1 MECRYF
7 IWKLSRNY
15 TISIYEAKERLSF
28 AFPLI
33 KGGCKEADK
42 VVRADVEGA
51 YPSTMEL
58 AEVWHNPS
66 RLLEEL
72 LSSIREAFILADLEG
87 KILFTSPSVE
97 RMTGFTSDELKNEVL
112 SAIFTPEDLTYLY
125 PNLLH
130 LARTNKSFKGEI
142 MLMRKNKVHF
152 FAFVTFRPFFDPGH
166 SKSRIFVCIQDIHNE
181 KRLQK
186 VLETTCFEDLVRIAN
201 GVAHELRNPL
211 VGIGGFVRRLYE
223 TCDIAG
229 NQRKYYNHTISNLK
243 RIENLVKKIEILSRL
258 PVPKLR
264 KESIRGLIEKAT
276 RPYLQQF
283 EDRKI
288 ELTMNLE
295 EVFLPLDSGLVVR
308 AFSILIENA
317 FDALSDGQ
325 RVLINGDTEN
335 NHCKILVSD
344 TGSGISP
351 DDLPFVFDP
360 FFSTKADGAGI
371 DLAIVK
377 RIMNRHGG
385 SIEVNSKR
393 GEGTTF
399 VLLFPLERRRS
410 IRISRLQD

>member
-1 MECRYF
+1 LFGPMLREPYR
-7 IWKLSRNY
+7 
-15 TISIYEAKERLSF
+15 T
-28 AFPLI
+28 
-33 KGGCKEADK
+33 
-42 VVRADVEGA
+42 
-51 YPSTMEL
+51 TMEL
-58 AEVWHNPS
+58 PEIWNHPS

-72 LSSIREAFILADLEG
+72 LSSMREAFIVADLEG
-87 KILFTSPSVE
+87 QILFTSPSVE
-97 RMTGFTSDELKNEVL
+97 RMTGFTSDELKNEAL
-112 SAIFTPEDLTYLY
+112 SAIFTSEDLTYLY

-130 LARTNKSFKGEI
+130 LARANKSFKGEI
-142 MLMRKNKVHF
+142 ILMRKNKVRF

-181 KRLQK
+181 KRIQK
-186 VLETTCFEDLVRIAN
+186 VLEITCFEDLVRIAN

-211 VGIGGFVRRLYE
+211 VGIGGFLKRLYE
-223 TCDIAG
+223 MCDISG
-229 NQRKYYNHTISNLK
+229 DQRKYYDHTISNLK
-243 RIENLVKKIEILSRL
+243 RIENLVKKVEFLSRL

-288 ELTMNLE
+288 ELTINLE
-295 EVFLPLDSGLVVR
+295 EAFFPLASDLLVR

-317 FDALSDGQ
+317 LDVLSDGQ
-325 RVLINGDTEN
+325 RILIHGDTEN
-335 NHCKILVSD
+335 NNCTILVSD
-344 TGSGISP
+344 TGPGISP

-377 RIMNRHGG
+377 RIMNSHGG

-410 IRISRLQD
+410 IRISHLQD

>member
-1 MECRYF
+1 MEQ
-7 IWKLSRNY
+7 S
-15 TISIYEAKERLSF
+15 
-28 AFPLI
+28 
-33 KGGCKEADK
+33 
-42 VVRADVEGA
+42 
-51 YPSTMEL
+51 
-58 AEVWHNPS
+58 EVWHNPS
-66 RLLEEL
+66 GLLEEL
-72 LSSIREAFILADLEG
+72 LSNIREAFILADLEG
-87 KILFTSPSVE
+87 KVLFTSPSVE
-97 RMTGFTSDELKNEVL
+97 SMTGFTSDELTNAPL

-130 LARTNKSFKGEI
+130 MARTNKSFKGEI
-142 MLMRKNKVHF
+142 MLMRKNKVQF

-181 KRLQK
+181 KQLQK
-186 VLETTCFEDLVRIAN
+186 VLEITCFEDLVRIAN
-201 GVAHELRNPL
+201 GVAHERRNPL
-211 VGIGGFVRRLYE
+211 VGIGGFVRRLYA

-229 NQRKYYNHTISNLK
+229 DQRKYYDHTISNLK
-243 RIENLVKKIEILSRL
+243 RIENLVQKIDILARL
-258 PVPKLR
+258 PVPELR

-288 ELTMNLE
+288 ELTINLE
-295 EVFLPLDSGLVVR
+295 EVFFLLDSDLVVR
-308 AFSILIENA
+308 ALSILIENA
-317 FDALSDGQ
+317 LDALSDGQ
-325 RVLINGDTEN
+325 RILIHGDTEN
-335 NHCKILVSD
+335 NLCKILVSD
-344 TGSGISP
+344 SGAGISP

-377 RIMNRHGG
+377 RIMNSHGG
-385 SIEVNSKR
+385 SIEVNSKT